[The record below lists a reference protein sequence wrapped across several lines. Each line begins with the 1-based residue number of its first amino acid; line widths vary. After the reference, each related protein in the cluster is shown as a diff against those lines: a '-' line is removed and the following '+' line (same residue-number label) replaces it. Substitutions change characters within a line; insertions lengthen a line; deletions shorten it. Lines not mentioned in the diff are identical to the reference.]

1 MTSIVKDVDAERVCP
16 FESSRL
22 CYSELYSR
30 KKDIT
35 MLLEKG
41 VVEKASP
48 QTAVVLVERS
58 SACDHCKSQGACEVL
73 SGRTMRI
80 EVANELGAKE
90 GDRVEISIPA
100 ASVLKLSFLVYLVP
114 IVALVAG
121 AYAGNLWAEGKEA
134 DPTLYA
140 VTIGV
145 LAMFGSFLLIKN
157 FDQAASQQSSE
168 YRPRM
173 SRVYPASEESPP
185 PCDSR

>member
-1 MTSIVKDVDAERVCP
+1 
-16 FESSRL
+16 
-22 CYSELYSR
+22 
-30 KKDIT
+30 

-90 GDRVEISIPA
+90 GDRVEITIPA

-114 IVALVAG
+114 VIALVAG
-121 AYAGNLWAEGKEA
+121 AYAGNLWAEGKGA

-140 VTIGV
+140 VAAGV
-145 LAMFGSFLLIKN
+145 MAMIGSFLLIRS
-157 FDQAASQQSSE
+157 FEQSASQPSSE
-168 YRPRM
+168 YRPQM
-173 SRVYPASEESPP
+173 SRVYPSSEEPP
-185 PCDSR
+185 PSCDSR